1 MRVTEPSPCSTGGPP
16 PTTLPTHRSCPF
28 DPPEEYDRLREQD
41 PVSRLA
47 FPDGKTGWLLTRH
60 QDVRA
65 LLADDRFSSDRRRAS
80 SPLRT
85 FPLRPDDLQSRAGML
100 ITMDPPEHTRYRRM
114 LTRYF
119 TVRRMRALAPRVEQI
134 VAEHLDAM
142 ERSGPPVDLVRA
154 FALPI
159 PSLVICELLGVPYDD
174 RAKFQQWTST
184 LLRLDTDEET
194 ALAARDALRDY
205 MLGLVAVKR
214 FHPDDALLSH
224 LIATQDMQE
233 TPQDA
238 ELTDEELAGVG
249 RLLLV
254 AGHETTANM
263 LALGTYTLLSN
274 PGQLR
279 AMLDQPESVE
289 RAVEELLRY
298 LTIVQFGTIRVARE
312 DVEIDG
318 RHIRAGETVVASLA
332 AANRD
337 PEHFR
342 HPEELDLGREPSQHV
357 AFGHGIHQCL
367 GQQLARV
374 EMEVAFPALFRRFPG
389 LRLAVTP
396 EQVPMRDDMLI
407 YGVHAL
413 PLTWDG

>member
-1 MRVTEPSPCSTGGPP
+1 MSTAQ
-16 PTTLPTHRSCPF
+16 PTAMTLPMHRTCPF
-28 DPPEEYDRLREQD
+28 DPPPEYQHLRAHD
-41 PVSRLA
+41 PVARLS

-60 QDVRA
+60 EDVRA
-65 LLADDRFSSDRRRAS
+65 LLADDRFSSDRLRAS
-80 SPLRT
+80 SPVRRI
-85 FPLRPDDLQSRAGML
+85 PVRPEDVGARSGLL
-100 ITMDPPEHTRYRRM
+100 ITMDPPEHTHYRRM

-119 TVRRMRALAPRVEQI
+119 TVRRMRALAPRIAQI
-134 VAEHLDAM
+134 TADHLDAM
-142 ERSGPPVDLVRA
+142 ERAGPPVDLVRT

-174 RAKFQQWTST
+174 RDRFQRWTST
-184 LLRLDTDEET
+184 LLNLEVDEDT

-205 MLGLVAVKR
+205 MLDLAARKR
-214 FHPDDALLSH
+214 KHPDDALLSA
-224 LIATQDMQE
+224 LLADDGPE
-233 TPQDA
+233 SG
-238 ELTDEELAGVG
+238 LTDEELAGIG

-263 LALGTYTLLSN
+263 LALGTFTLLTH

-279 AMLDQPESVE
+279 DLREHPELTGH
-289 RAVEELLRY
+289 AIEELLRY
-298 LTIVQFGTIRVARE
+298 LTIVQFGTVRVATE
-312 DVEIDG
+312 DVDIAG
-318 RHIRAGETVVASLA
+318 HHVRAGETVVASLA

-342 HPEELDLGREPSQHV
+342 SPDRLDLTRELSQHV

-374 EMEVAFPALFRRFPG
+374 EMEVAFPALFRRFPT
-389 LRLAVTP
+389 LRLAVLP
-396 EQVPMRDDMLI
+396 EQVPMRHDMAI